1 MNTEATL
8 DFCKMVIEYMNMELE
23 SGDIDEGVNPLN
35 GMAINY
41 GEIDSW
47 VKEYPNLCED
57 FMVGESKL
65 SEVADELTYAMY
77 KFASMTN
84 ILK

>member
-1 MNTEATL
+1 MNTQATL

-41 GEIDSW
+41 GEINEW
-47 VKEYPNLCED
+47 VKKYPDLCED
-57 FMVGESKL
+57 FMNGESKL
-65 SEVADELTYAMY
+65 SAIADELTHAMY
-77 KFASMTN
+77 KFASMV
-84 ILK
+84 K

>member
-1 MNTEATL
+1 MNTKATL
-8 DFCKMVIEYMNMELE
+8 DFCKMVIEYMKLE
-23 SGDIDEGVNPLN
+23 CEINPLE
-35 GMAINY
+35 GYAINY
-41 GEIDSW
+41 GEINEW

-57 FMVGESKL
+57 FMLGESEL
-65 SEVADELTYAMY
+65 SEVADELAHAMY

>member
-47 VKEYPNLCED
+47 VKKYPVMAKDC
-57 FMVGESKL
+57 MKGESDF
-65 SEVADELTYAMY
+65 SDTADELVYAMY
-77 KFASMTN
+77 KFAKMV
-84 ILK
+84 K